1 MVRPSRKNRSV
12 KSNIRRVK
20 REASGVYNR
29 IAEISAKTGLQS
41 RKFYAQGL
49 DPEDADRV
57 PLSREE
63 AQMVEFKAKS
73 GIGPDVN
80 TVASYRDPK
89 TKRELGGK
97 TRGKNKAVRPILGR
111 TPRSKGKLPTKNIG
125 YKGTL
130 NLTRLSDK
138 EARKIPKNAKMLA
151 EDEGFKAFSVNNA
164 WVRVHMTDN
173 EGRTI
178 ITNVRRGVWNKAVA
192 YQNELLGRRLPM
204 GMRATVNMA
213 NAFKTKWYEADP
225 AGGVI
230 KEIHACEGLYKILMA
245 NNSSGEFNE
254 QMRMLQDAIKTG
266 DVSIMKAVREYVTKE
281 WDSMT
286 WDEMLAYKNTYTDDA
301 IERALAEDYV

>member
-1 MVRPSRKNRSV
+1 MVRPSRKNRNVRSAI
-12 KSNIRRVK
+12 NRVK
-20 REASGVYNR
+20 READGVYNK
-29 IAEISAKTGLQS
+29 IAEISAKTGVQS
-41 RKFYAQGL
+41 GRFYEHGF
-49 DPEDADRV
+49 DPEDIERV
-57 PLSREE
+57 PLDEQDK
-63 AQMVEFKAKS
+63 QMVVFKAKA
-73 GIGPDVN
+73 GIGPDVDLF
-80 TVASYRDPK
+80 ASYRKPK
-89 TKRELGGK
+89 AKKVGGK
-97 TRGKNKAVRPILGR
+97 TRKDKAVRPILGR
-111 TPRSKGKLPTKNIG
+111 MPRSKGRLPTKGIG

-151 EDEGFKAFSVNNA
+151 EEEGFKAFSVNNA

-192 YQNELLGRRLPM
+192 YQDELLGRRLPM

-213 NAFKTKWYEADP
+213 NAFKTKWYESDP
-225 AGGVI
+225 AGSVI

-245 NNSSGEFNE
+245 NNSYGEFNE

-266 DVSIMKAVREYVTKE
+266 DISIMKAVREYVTKE

-286 WDEMLAYKNTYTDDA
+286 WDEMLEYKDNYRDDA
-301 IERALAEDYV
+301 IERALAEDYI

>member
-12 KSNIRRVK
+12 KSSINRVK
-20 REASGVYNR
+20 READGVYNK
-29 IAEISAKTGLQS
+29 IAEISAKTGVQS
-41 RKFYAQGL
+41 GMFYGIEG
-49 DPEDADRV
+49 DPYHEGFERV
-57 PLSREE
+57 PLDEQDE
-63 AQMVEFKAKS
+63 QMVVFKAKA
-73 GIGPDVN
+73 GIGPDMN
-80 TVASYRDPK
+80 LAGSYMKPK
-89 TKRELGGK
+89 SKRAGWK
-97 TRGKNKAVRPILGR
+97 TRKDKAVRPILGR
-111 TPRSKGKLPTKNIG
+111 MPRSKGRLPTKGIG

-151 EDEGFKAFSVNNA
+151 EEEGFKAFSVNNA
-164 WVRVHMTDN
+164 WVRVHLTDN

-192 YQNELLGRRLPM
+192 YQDELLGRRLPM

-213 NAFKTKWYEADP
+213 NAFKTKWYESDP
-225 AGGVI
+225 AGSVI

-266 DVSIMKAVREYVTKE
+266 DISIMKAVREYVTKE

-286 WDEMLAYKNTYTDDA
+286 WDEMLLYEDRYTSDA
-301 IERALAEDYV
+301 IERALAEDYI

>member
-12 KSNIRRVK
+12 KSSINRVK
-20 REASGVYNR
+20 RETRGVYNR
-29 IAEISAKTGLQS
+29 IAEISAKTGVQS
-41 RKFYAQGL
+41 GRFYAFGF
-49 DPEDADRV
+49 DKEDIESV
-57 PLSREE
+57 PLSNDE
-63 AQMVEFKAKS
+63 AQMVMFKAKA
-73 GIGPDVN
+73 GIGPDIPY
-80 TVASYRDPK
+80 SPKYRVPYAK
-89 TKRELGGK
+89 KVGGK
-97 TRGKNKAVRPILGR
+97 TRKNKVVRPILGR
-111 TPRSKGKLPTKNIG
+111 MPRSKGRLPTKGIG

-151 EDEGFKAFSVNNA
+151 EEEGFKAFSVNNA

-192 YQNELLGRRLPM
+192 YQDELLGRRLPM

-213 NAFKTKWYEADP
+213 NAFKTKWYESDP
-225 AGGVI
+225 AGSVI

-245 NNSSGEFNE
+245 NNSYGEFNE

-266 DVSIMKAVREYVTKE
+266 DISIMKAVREYVTKE

-286 WDEMLAYKNTYTDDA
+286 WDEMLEYKDNYRDDA
-301 IERALAEDYV
+301 IEKALAEDYI

>member
-12 KSNIRRVK
+12 RTAINRVK
-20 REASGVYNR
+20 READGVYNK
-29 IAEISAKTGLQS
+29 IAEISAKTGVQS
-41 RKFYAQGL
+41 GRFYEHGAEPG
-49 DPEDADRV
+49 DIERV
-57 PLSREE
+57 PLSDDE
-63 AQMVEFKAKS
+63 AQMVVFKAKA

-80 TVASYRDPK
+80 LFASYRKPNA
-89 TKRELGGK
+89 KRVGGK
-97 TRGKNKAVRPILGR
+97 TRKDKAVRPILGR
-111 TPRSKGKLPTKNIG
+111 MPRSKGRLPTKGIG

-130 NLTRLSDK
+130 NLTKLSDR

-151 EDEGFKAFSVNNA
+151 EEEGFKAFSVNNA
-164 WVRVHMTDN
+164 WVRVHLTDN

-192 YQNELLGRRLPM
+192 YQDELLGRRLPM

-213 NAFKTKWYEADP
+213 NAFKTKWYESDP
-225 AGGVI
+225 AGSVI

-245 NNSSGEFNE
+245 NNSDGEFNE

-266 DVSIMKAVREYVTKE
+266 DISIMKAVREYVTME

-286 WDEMLAYKNTYTDDA
+286 WDEMLLYEDKYTNDA
-301 IERALAEDYV
+301 IERALAEDYI